1 MIKQAN
7 ATIRAMIT
15 ENKLKHYW
23 ISEAM
28 GVSQYTFCHW
38 LQTEL
43 PEKKREAVLEAIKRV
58 IDSQNK

>member
-7 ATIRAMIT
+7 ETIRAMIA

-23 ISEAM
+23 ISEEL
-28 GVSQYTFCHW
+28 GVTQYTFCHW

-43 PEKKREAVLEAIKRV
+43 PEKKREAVLKAIVRV
-58 IDSQNK
+58 IDKQKA